1 MIIFNCDNCNQ
12 ERSYRT
18 VREGG
23 GKRELIISSS
33 FGLFSQQVCL
43 ISVKF
48 DNAKVP
54 LSRQTRVLA
63 NKILGFQDIFFLQKF
78 SKILVGLDG
87 QIGAKRHKENN

>member
-18 VREGG
+18 VRGG
-23 GKRELIISSS
+23 GERELIISSS

-78 SKILVGLDG
+78 LKILVGLDG